1 MYDIGKESSRKQLD
15 GAEKTRA
22 AKGLRREDCVSL
34 PFGDVTIWQ
43 DRALFSV
50 SKALRMNLKT

>member
-1 MYDIGKESSRKQLD
+1 MNDVSKESPQKQLD
-15 GAEKTRA
+15 RAEKTRD
-22 AKGLRREDCVSL
+22 AKGLRREDCMSL

-43 DRALFSV
+43 DRALLSV